1 MRPVEE
7 LADGIRAA
15 QLKLV
20 ARDALV
26 AAFVANVVHLPAAKS
41 CCSVCVKAL
50 DALLMVTVILL
61 PRFTDA
67 GLILMDEV
75 RGMAESA
82 IDPLALPVPIE
93 TPFHVIPK
101 ASVKSNEMDLVPS
114 ALCEIVVVPLAMD
127 FVPLPPMVVVPL
139 ATVLPLIVI
148 L

>member
-1 MRPVEE
+1 MEE
-7 LADGIRAA
+7 GIRAA

-20 ARDALV
+20 AREALV

-41 CCSVCVKAL
+41 CCSVCVKAP
-50 DALLMVTVILL
+50 DALLMVTAMLL
-61 PRFTDA
+61 PRLTDA
-67 GLILMDEV
+67 GLMLMDEV
-75 RGMAESA
+75 RGIVESA
-82 IDPLALPVPIE
+82 IEPLALPVPIE

-101 ASVKSNEMDLVPS
+101 ANEKPNDMDLVPS